1 MEQSAVPEVSGVNRT
16 QIVIRLLF
24 TVLFFIVL
32 GIVHFLINLAT
43 VFQYVVLLITLKP
56 NEPVRRF
63 ANQVAAYGYRV
74 MRYLTLNDN
83 LRPFPFSELPQDM
96 EPPVGEVKFD

>member
-1 MEQSAVPEVSGVNRT
+1 MEQAALPEGSPVSRT
-16 QIVIRLLF
+16 QIVIRLLY
-24 TVLFFIVL
+24 TVLFLIVF

-43 VFQYVVLLITLKP
+43 IFEYIVLLITLKP

-83 LRPFPFSELPQDM
+83 TRPFPFSELPQDM
-96 EPPVGEVKFD
+96 EPPVSEVKFE